1 MESIRCRSCE
11 DPSLTFVFGSNEMS
25 THGLGAAKH
34 AEAYHG
40 AKWGVGFGPSDYQT
54 VGMVGLKKTPVRSF
68 AIPTKD
74 WTIGK
79 LPLRVIAFYVERF
92 LAYAKHRNDLRFD
105 LTPIGCG
112 LAGYRAE
119 DIAPMFKDAPS
130 NVLMPELFQKVLDLQ
145 TKTS

>member
-1 MESIRCRSCE
+1 METQKCLSCE
-11 DPSLTFVFGSNEMS
+11 DPSLVFVFGSNEMS

-54 VGMVGLKKTPVRSF
+54 IASIGLKKNQVRSF

-74 WTIGK
+74 WAIGR

-92 LAYAKHRNDLRFD
+92 IAYCRHRKDLRFNV
-105 LTPIGCG
+105 TRIGCG
-112 LAGYRAE
+112 LAGYSDK
-119 DIAPMFKDAPS
+119 DIAPMFKDAPENCILPDGWRNFS
-130 NVLMPELFQKVLDLQ
+130 
-145 TKTS
+145 